1 MKHVSDFNP
10 QNLPSLSDVIKTHD
24 LRAKKALGQNFIM
37 DPAITGRIAASAQ
50 ITATQTVIEVGP
62 GPGGL
67 TRSLLGLPA
76 KKVIAIEYDTR
87 AIGAMRDLQHHAGDR
102 LIVIEQDALHLDW
115 RALLA
120 EHQPAV
126 IVANLPYNIATAL
139 LVTWLKIIADQ
150 PHLISAM
157 TLMFQKEVAERLTAS
172 PHSRDYGR
180 LSVLTQWLCNTDYL
194 FTLPPG
200 AFVPPPKVY
209 SSVVRLTPRKRDDH
223 NLSWAILDGLLQRAF
238 AQRRKMLRGTVKDL
252 VPILEELGLKPTDRA
267 EDISVAD
274 YLRLADKIRNAP

>member
-1 MKHVSDFNP
+1 VSDFQP

-37 DPAITGRIAASAQ
+37 DPAITGRIAFAAN
-50 ITATQTVIEVGP
+50 ITADQTVIEVGP

-67 TRSLLGLPA
+67 TRSLLSTPA
-76 KKVIAIEYDTR
+76 KKVVAIEYDTR
-87 AIGAMRDLQHHAGDR
+87 AVGAMRDLQQHAGDR
-102 LIVIEQDALHLDW
+102 LIVMEQDALHLDW
-115 RALLA
+115 EVLLA

-139 LVTWLKIIADQ
+139 LVVWLKLIAEQ
-150 PHLISAM
+150 PTLLSAM

-180 LSVLTQWLCNTDYL
+180 LSVLTQWLCQSDYL

-209 SSVVRLTPRKRDDH
+209 SSVVRLQPRARSDKNLPWSVLDD
-223 NLSWAILDGLLQRAF
+223 LLQRAF
-238 AQRRKMLRGTVKDL
+238 AQRRKMLRGTIKDL
-252 VPILEELGLKPTDRA
+252 VPVLEELGLQPTERA
-267 EDISVAD
+267 EDIAVDD
-274 YLRLADKIRNAP
+274 YLRIAQKIRDAS